1 MSAVAMVSTS
11 HADPKMTPGGHQ
23 RHISLFYALAVTTTM
38 LPVCCSFGEVTAG
51 LEMLTKLE
59 GVETF
64 QEGIFV
70 MPKVS
75 TCTLHVSGPCTLYLC

>member
-1 MSAVAMVSTS
+1 MGNT
-11 HADPKMTPGGHQ
+11 
-23 RHISLFYALAVTTTM
+23 
-38 LPVCCSFGEVTAG
+38 PVCCSFGEVTAG

-59 GVETF
+59 GLETF

-75 TCTLHVSGPCTLYLC
+75 TCVPASFGILYPVPVQRDLHV

>member
-1 MSAVAMVSTS
+1 MLTPTLTTSSHKQPQQFVCASAVI
-11 HADPKMTPGGHQ
+11 P
-23 RHISLFYALAVTTTM
+23 TM
-38 LPVCCSFGEVTAG
+38 PPVCCSFGEVTAG

-75 TCTLHVSGPCTLYLC
+75 TCMPTHVGTLCPVLVQRHLHV